1 MSNQSNNGEPLIR
14 VSHLKQYFPINTGF
28 FKTKP
33 LKAVDDI
40 SFSIKEGEIVGF
52 LGPNGAGKS
61 TTMNIITGYLSATS
75 GTVVVGGMDI
85 FKNPMGVKRQIGFLP
100 EQPPLYVDMTVYEY
114 LSFVFELKGC
124 DFNKREHLKEV
135 MDKVKITDVKNRLIR
150 NLSKGYRQRVG
161 IAQAIIGNPKFII
174 FDEPTVGL
182 DPVQIIEIRNLI
194 RSLGKKHTVILS
206 THILPEVQ
214 AICDRVIII
223 NEGKIVADEKTADLN
238 RVVGQSA
245 KMKIKVAG
253 PSREVLNMLR
263 GLQGILKVDCDGI
276 REGDTYTYM
285 VETNPAL
292 DVRKIIFNALAKHS
306 WPMMGLE
313 NVDAELEDIFV
324 KLIQGS
330 NGKEK
335 K

>member
-1 MSNQSNNGEPLIR
+1 MVEIKNLVKNYGSNN
-14 VSHLKQYFPINTGF
+14 
-28 FKTKP
+28 
-33 LKAVDDI
+33 AVDDI

-85 FKNPMGVKRQIGFLP
+85 FKNPMGVKKQIGFLP

-253 PSREVLNMLR
+253 PNREVLNMLR

>member
-1 MSNQSNNGEPLIR
+1 MVEIKNLVKNYGN
-14 VSHLKQYFPINTGF
+14 KN
-28 FKTKP
+28 
-33 LKAVDDI
+33 AVDDI
-40 SFSIKEGEIVGF
+40 SFTIKEGEVVGF

-75 GTVVVGGMDI
+75 GTVTVGGKDV
-85 FKNPMGVKRQIGFLP
+85 FKEPLAVKRQIGFLP

-114 LSFVFELKGC
+114 LCFVFDLKGC
-124 DFNKREHLKEV
+124 DFNKKEHLAEV
-135 MDKVKITDVKNRLIR
+135 MEKVKITDVKNRLIR
-150 NLSKGYRQRVG
+150 NLSKGYKQRVG

-223 NEGKIVADEKTADLN
+223 NDGKLIANEKTADLN

-245 KMKIKVAG
+245 KMKIRVAG
-253 PSREVLNMLR
+253 PNRDVLNMIR
-263 GLQGILKVDCDGI
+263 GLQGILKVDSDGI
-276 REGDTYTYM
+276 REGDTYSYIL
-285 VETNPAL
+285 ESNPAI
-292 DVRKIIFNALAKHS
+292 DVRKIIFNALAS
-306 WPMMGLE
+306 RGWPMMGMEALE
-313 NVDAELEDIFV
+313 AELEDVFV
-324 KLIQGS
+324 KLIQS
-330 NGKEK
+330 TEGKEK

>member
-1 MSNQSNNGEPLIR
+1 MVEIKNLVKNYGN
-14 VSHLKQYFPINTGF
+14 KN
-28 FKTKP
+28 
-33 LKAVDDI
+33 AVDDI

-61 TTMNIITGYLSATS
+61 TTMNIITGYLSATG
-75 GTVVVGGMDI
+75 GTVTVGGKDI
-85 FKNPMGVKRQIGFLP
+85 FKEPLAVKRQIGFLP

-114 LSFVFELKGC
+114 LSFVYDLKGC
-124 DFNKREHLKEV
+124 DFNRREHLNEV
-135 MDKVKITDVKNRLIR
+135 MEKVKILDVKNRLIK
-150 NLSKGYRQRVG
+150 NLSKGYKQRVG

-223 NEGKIVADEKTADLN
+223 NGGKIIANEKTADLN

-245 KMKIKVAG
+245 KIRIKVAG
-253 PSREVLNMLR
+253 PNREVLNMLR
-263 GLQGILKVDCDGI
+263 DLHGILRAESDGV
-276 REGDTYTYM
+276 REGDTYSYLL
-285 VETNPAL
+285 ETNPAI

-306 WPMMGLE
+306 WPMMGME
-313 NVDAELEDIFV
+313 NVEAELEDIFV
-324 KLIQGS
+324 KLIQNTEGE
-330 NGKEK
+330 GR
-335 K
+335 